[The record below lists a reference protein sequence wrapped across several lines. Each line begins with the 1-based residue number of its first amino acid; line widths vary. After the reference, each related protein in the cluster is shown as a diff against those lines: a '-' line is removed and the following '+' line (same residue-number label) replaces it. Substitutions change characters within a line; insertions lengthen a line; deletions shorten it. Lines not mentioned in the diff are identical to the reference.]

1 MNELD
6 LNFKIEIDD
15 FEDIDIDIF
24 NETRYN
30 ITRPKRQRTKNV
42 AFKNAKKFANE
53 ILVEKDSRIYA
64 LIDGS
69 FIFGDWIEAFLVK
82 NRKCAKITLS
92 TLSLSQENIDSFI
105 NLINAGYISELNIIV
120 SDYFFANEK
129 HNLVQYMYKYL
140 DIDDI
145 FQLSVCRTHTK
156 ITLIEFEDFRYVVSG
171 SANLRSSD
179 NLEQISIEE
188 NAELYDFNLK
198 IHQEIAQ
205 EFKTINKSIK
215 TKRLWQVVAKNT
227 QTITEQEQQ
236 EVQQNLEGENSQT

>member
-30 ITRPKRQRTKNV
+30 ITRPKRQRMKNV

-156 ITLIEFEDFRYVVSG
+156 ITLIEFEDYKYVVSG

-198 IHQEIAQ
+198 IHQEIAK

>member
-1 MNELD
+1 MDELN
-6 LNFKIEIDD
+6 LNFNISLDD

-24 NETRYN
+24 SEKRYN
-30 ITRPKRQRTKNV
+30 LTRPKRQRTKNV
-42 AFKNAKKFANE
+42 AFKNARKFANE

-82 NRKCAKITLS
+82 NQKQCKITLS

-120 SDYFFANEK
+120 SDYFYANEK
-129 HNLVQYMYKYL
+129 HNLVKYMYDYL

-145 FQLSVCRTHTK
+145 FQLAVCRTHTK
-156 ITLIEFEDFRYVVSG
+156 ITLIEFEEYKYVISG

-188 NAELYDFNLK
+188 NEELYNFNIK
-198 IHQEIAQ
+198 IHDEIIK

-227 QTITEQEQQ
+227 QE
-236 EVQQNLEGENSQT
+236 

>member
-1 MNELD
+1 MDELN
-6 LNFKIEIDD
+6 LNFNIDLGD
-15 FEDIDIDIF
+15 FEDMDIDVF

-30 ITRPKRQRTKNV
+30 INRPKRQRTKNV
-42 AFKNAKKFANE
+42 AFKNAKKFAKE
-53 ILVEKDSRIYA
+53 ILIEKDSRIYA
-64 LIDGS
+64 MVDGS

-129 HNLVQYMYKYL
+129 HNLVPYMYKYL
-140 DIDDI
+140 DINDI

-156 ITLIEFEDFRYVVSG
+156 ITLIEFEDYKYVVSG

-188 NAELYDFNLK
+188 NTDLYDFNLK
-198 IHQEIAQ
+198 IHQEIIK

-215 TKRLWQVVAKNT
+215 SKKLWQVVQKST
-227 QTITEQEQQ
+227 QE
-236 EVQQNLEGENSQT
+236 